1 MAAGSSS
8 PVAPGLSELTV
19 YLDSDNVAAYN
30 DDFDIVNWWH
40 QHKLTYPIL
49 STRDIMIVPVSTTS
63 SESCFSLTGRIIEER
78 RRRLGSETV
87 EMLICIKDWDQGQE
101 KGQHT
106 VEDKEL
112 EDYFK
117 NLWLDDESSASA
129 VGST

>member
-1 MAAGSSS
+1 VAAGSSS

-40 QHKLTYPIL
+40 QHKLTYPVL
-49 STRDIMIVPVSTTS
+49 STRDIMIVSVSTTS

-117 NLWLDDESSASA
+117 NLWLDDESGASA